1 MIISDALTWN
11 LISNP
16 DVNSSVLQVW
26 KMRVGHLNLLTAD
39 AAAGV
44 AGRSAGYDGVCF
56 WNRPHMILMIE
67 IREFS
72 WHIYVICTHT
82 QTFLS

>member
-1 MIISDALTWN
+1 MESNFKPRCEFIS
-11 LISNP
+11 
-16 DVNSSVLQVW
+16 SSSLENESGPS
-26 KMRVGHLNLLTAD
+26 KSLTAD

-44 AGRSAGYDGVCF
+44 AGRSAGYDDGVCF

-72 WHIYVICTHT
+72 WHIYVICTRTHRL
-82 QTFLS
+82 F

>member
-1 MIISDALTWN
+1 MESNFKPRCEFIS
-11 LISNP
+11 
-16 DVNSSVLQVW
+16 SSLENESGPS
-26 KMRVGHLNLLTAD
+26 KSLTAD
-39 AAAGV
+39 AARV

-72 WHIYVICTHT
+72 WHIYVICTRTHRL
-82 QTFLS
+82 F